1 MDKVDV
7 FCNATHNGG
16 IAKAFRLITCLSIE
30 NLSRARFEFDG
41 HVSSIGFAKQ
51 HYRPVVSEA
60 LRGAQI
66 LGRDGMR

>member
-16 IAKAFRLITCLSIE
+16 IAKAFRLITCPPIK
-30 NLSRARFEFDG
+30 NLTRARFEFDG
-41 HVSSIGFAKQ
+41 HVSSTGFTKQ
-51 HYRPVVSEA
+51 QDRPVVSEA
-60 LRGAQI
+60 LRGGQI